1 MKLGDMAALL
11 VSGYSMDDL
20 NTIKSLE
27 KTEPDIVNVAKQVKS
42 MSDLTA
48 LLAIAGDD
56 EQPEQVAEDQRADN
70 QPTAESVQVPDY
82 KSLYEAE
89 QKKTDDLN
97 QKLKQAQKENV
108 NRDVSGNEESF
119 EDTIIDLYRAL

>member
-27 KTEPDIVNVAKQVKS
+27 KTEPDIVTVAKQVKS

-48 LLAIAGDD
+48 LLEIAGDD
-56 EQPEQVAEDQRADN
+56 AQDEPAEDHHADS
-70 QPTAESVQVPDY
+70 QPTAESVQEPDY

-108 NRDVSGNEESF
+108 NRDISGNEESF